1 MKIWNR
7 RKASIGLDGLLGK
20 GAIALPAS
28 IETIETVEAIETVET
43 KFSVVGEL
51 SGLEYA

>member
-1 MKIWNR
+1 VKIWNR

-28 IETIETVEAIETVET
+28 IETVEAIETVET

>member
-1 MKIWNR
+1 VKIWNR

-28 IETIETVEAIETVET
+28 IETVEAIETVETVET